1 MVKGAARILKRIWR
15 PQHTFVVHM
24 DIKAN
29 ITLSATK
36 TLLFKTG
43 TNNILAFLII
53 TGSIYLIGANVYFT

>member
-24 DIKAN
+24 DVKAN

-36 TLLFKTG
+36 SLLYKTG
-43 TNNILAFLII
+43 AYNIQVFPII
-53 TGSIYLIGANVYFT
+53 TA